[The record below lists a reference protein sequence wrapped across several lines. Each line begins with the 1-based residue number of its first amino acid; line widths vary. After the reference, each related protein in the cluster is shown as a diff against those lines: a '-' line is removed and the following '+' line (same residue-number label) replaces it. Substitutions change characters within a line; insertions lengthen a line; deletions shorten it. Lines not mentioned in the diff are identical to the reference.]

1 MVNDM
6 KMEKAALY
14 RYFNGKAT
22 PDEVHCIR
30 QWASESADNAA
41 MLRRERL
48 VFNAWLVASDDALRT
63 TSPSRR
69 RLRLWVAVGV
79 AATFVALFVLSL
91 PRLLPGSRPSPV
103 SRLQWV
109 AVPAGQQAEMQL
121 SDSSHVWLNARSRLV
136 YPTAFAT
143 AEREVSLNGEAF
155 FDVRHDDHLP
165 FTVHAGDI
173 DIRVLGTKF
182 NVLADSASQYFEA
195 SLVDGRLRVELN
207 KDNSHRR
214 YDLVSGDQLS
224 VNHGRVALTRITN
237 AERYRWREGLY
248 CFTNRS
254 LADICN
260 DIAHYYGVAV
270 HLQNKAIAHRT
281 VSGKFRFA
289 DGLDYNLSVLS
300 TELKFKYSLDFT
312 NRRVTI
318 R

>member
-1 MVNDM
+1 
-6 KMEKAALY
+6 MEKATLY

-22 PDEVHCIR
+22 PDEVHRIR
-30 QWASESADNAA
+30 QWASASAENAA
-41 MLRRERL
+41 MLRRERQ
-48 VFNAWLVASDDALRT
+48 VFNAWLVTSDEVLHT

-69 RLRLWVAVGV
+69 RLRLWLAAGV
-79 AATFVALFVLSL
+79 AAAIVALFALSL
-91 PRLLPGSRPSPV
+91 PRLLSGSQSSTV

-109 AVPAGQQAEMQL
+109 AVPAGQQAEMLL

-143 AEREVSLNGEAF
+143 VGREVSLNGEAF

-182 NVLADSASQYFEA
+182 NVISDSASHYFEA